1 MSDWSSASRGWAE
14 IICPEWAKTMLP
26 VLPLIMLPIP
36 ARPVDEFIELPKLSS
51 QESFRGR
58 NHQLTDQGVLCLFHM
73 GYENG
78 VR

>member
-14 IICPEWAKTMLP
+14 IICPEWAMTMLP

-36 ARPVDEFIELPKLSS
+36 ARPVDEFIELSKLSLQRS
-51 QESFRGR
+51 KPPVDRSRGS
-58 NHQLTDQGVLCLFHM
+58 CLFHM